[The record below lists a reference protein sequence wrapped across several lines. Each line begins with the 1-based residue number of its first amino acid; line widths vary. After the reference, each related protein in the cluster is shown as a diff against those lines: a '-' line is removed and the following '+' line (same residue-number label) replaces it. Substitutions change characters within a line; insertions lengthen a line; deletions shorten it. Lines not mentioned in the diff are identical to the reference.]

1 MDLDGDGIAESVV
14 EIEQEQDRM
23 AAIIHLK
30 KIKVRGSALELAEAS
45 HESVKQLHMAGR
57 MGTIQLLR
65 SEGEVAKAEIAWID
79 AQLDFARANILSTTE
94 PTTFDTDEDGLPDMV
109 YQPIPV
115 SKLLDQKVELHRK
128 LLEQRQQGHK
138 RVESLNEAGTV
149 SAEEVRHAALEMY
162 EAEIDW
168 LNARMERRK
177 MKSVDVR

>member
-1 MDLDGDGIAESVV
+1 MDVDGDGIAESVV
-14 EIEQEQDRM
+14 ALEQEQDRM
-23 AAIIHLK
+23 EAVIHLK
-30 KIKVRGSALELAEAS
+30 KVQLRANALELAKAS

-79 AQLDFARANILSTTE
+79 AQLDFARANILSMTE

-109 YQPIPV
+109 YEPIAV

-138 RVESLNEAGTV
+138 RVESLSKAGTV
-149 SAEEVRHAALEMY
+149 STDEVRRAAQQMY

-177 MKSVDVR
+177 MKRVDGR